1 MSDPEL
7 SKIYEEKMKRMS
19 MQASSVHAQIVT
31 LTAANF
37 DGYAR
42 SGTPVFVDF
51 WAVWCGPCRAMEPVV
66 ERLAAKYSGRVV
78 FGKLNVDEQTEL
90 ATRYDVQSI
99 PTFMVFRNGVPVDT
113 VIGAVGEAALERM
126 VQKSLG
132 IARP

>member
-31 LTAANF
+31 LTTANF
-37 DGYAR
+37 DGYVR
-42 SGTPVFVDF
+42 GGTPVFVDF

-99 PTFMVFRNGVPVDT
+99 PMFMVFRNGAPVDA
-113 VIGAVGEAALERM
+113 VIGAVGEAALDRM
-126 VQKSLG
+126 VQKSL
-132 IARP
+132 A